1 MDTSVLIYLT
11 FGLAALGALAVY
23 MAAPR
28 GGQARRIPAIALGIA
43 AIVSFAWLVLQRH
56 TGSAGSKVALTVLAV
71 LSVGGAVR
79 VITHPKPVYSALYF
93 VLVALSSA
101 TLVLLVGAEFL
112 WVAIVAVY
120 AGAILVTYLFVIMLA
135 QQSDVSAQDLSGIE
149 PDALSAQPFQGS
161 LGIPR
166 SGPLDYDRDAREPL
180 AAVFAGF
187 VLMAITAG
195 LLLNH
200 AWPATRAGA
209 AVEDNTFGLGKIL
222 LADNAVALEL
232 AGVLLL
238 VAMVGAIAIARK
250 RVVADV
256 TTQHEDELPPGEI
269 GRHVKP
275 F

>member
-1 MDTSVLIYLT
+1 
-11 FGLAALGALAVY
+11 
-23 MAAPR
+23 
-28 GGQARRIPAIALGIA
+28 
-43 AIVSFAWLVLQRH
+43 
-56 TGSAGSKVALTVLAV
+56 
-71 LSVGGAVR
+71 
-79 VITHPKPVYSALYF
+79 
-93 VLVALSSA
+93 
-101 TLVLLVGAEFL
+101 
-112 WVAIVAVY
+112 
-120 AGAILVTYLFVIMLA
+120 
-135 QQSDVSAQDLSGIE
+135 
-149 PDALSAQPFQGS
+149 
-161 LGIPR
+161 
-166 SGPLDYDRDAREPL
+166 
-180 AAVFAGF
+180 
-187 VLMAITAG
+187 MAITAG